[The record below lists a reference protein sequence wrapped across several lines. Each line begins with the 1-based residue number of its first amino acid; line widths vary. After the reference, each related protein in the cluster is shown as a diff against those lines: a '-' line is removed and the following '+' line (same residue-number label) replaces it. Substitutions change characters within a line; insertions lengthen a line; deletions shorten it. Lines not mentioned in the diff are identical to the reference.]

1 MKTIIKKA
9 VISEKAAS
17 LHDAGVYT
25 FIVDK
30 KANKVE
36 ISKAV
41 EKLYGVNVESV
52 NTIRYAGKA
61 KTRYT
66 KAAIMSGR
74 TPAFKKAIVRLVA
87 GDFIDVYGNA

>member
-1 MKTIIKKA
+1 MKTIIKRA
-9 VISEKAAS
+9 VISEKAAA
-17 LHDAGVYT
+17 LQDASVYT

-36 ISKAV
+36 IKRAI
-41 EKLYGVNVESV
+41 EQLYGVNVMSV
-52 NTIRYAGKA
+52 NTVRYAGKA

-66 KAAIMSGR
+66 KTAIMAGR